1 MKNTNLNKKIDEI
14 FKEIGEFGPYQLF
27 VFVLLGVIAFIPS
40 IVGYSYSFYGATPD
54 FRCKIPSLD
63 NDTYESM
70 GIWHDLEIKK
80 YIPLENNNQFK
91 KCLIKTYSTNGENFT
106 LQKCDSWVYS
116 KKYFEAT
123 LNSEVFYFNLYL
135 GNLLSIDV

>member
-27 VFVLLGVIAFIPS
+27 VFVLLGVVAFIPS

-80 YIPLENNNQFK
+80 NIPLENNNQFK